1 MIRFFMVGMSAD
13 KGGVEAFISN
23 LCDNLPEKFE
33 VIYCL
38 PHMEFD
44 GKIWDCPPNRHNYIR
59 YWKFWTRFFKENHF
73 DALYYNTCD
82 IVSID
87 MLRFAKAAGVPV
99 RIIHAHSTSNQ
110 TKLTMFH
117 QLT

>member
-1 MIRFFMVGMSAD
+1 MIRFFMVGMSTD

-38 PHMEFD
+38 PHMELD
-44 GKIWDCPPNRHNYIR
+44 GKIWNCPPNRHNYIR

-73 DALYYNTCD
+73 DVLYYNTCD

-87 MLRFAKAAGVPV
+87 MLRFAKAAGVP
-99 RIIHAHSTSNQ
+99 RP
-110 TKLTMFH
+110 
-117 QLT
+117 